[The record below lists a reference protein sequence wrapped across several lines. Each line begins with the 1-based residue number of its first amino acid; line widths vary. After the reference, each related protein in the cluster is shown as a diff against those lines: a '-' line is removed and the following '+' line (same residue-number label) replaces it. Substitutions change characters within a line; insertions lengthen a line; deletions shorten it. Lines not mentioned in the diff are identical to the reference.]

1 MSCGLLAP
9 AAWNPFFDGKA
20 ALARKMQVSV
30 ATSQEVVED
39 LLERTRKVCGWGGGC
54 GGWAVQEGA
63 EGGGLCCVVG
73 LTAISSTQFNAY
85 SQLLNTVLHRMCCV
99 VVAAMHTRKLTPL
112 LSPFLCALQGEIGGS
127 NSVLSAMLNEVSPST
142 GDYVRINN
150 IYGQVM
156 NLMIAGKPPL
166 LGQGQGVC

>member
-1 MSCGLLAP
+1 
-9 AAWNPFFDGKA
+9 
-20 ALARKMQVSV
+20 
-30 ATSQEVVED
+30 
-39 LLERTRKVCGWGGGC
+39 
-54 GGWAVQEGA
+54 
-63 EGGGLCCVVG
+63 
-73 LTAISSTQFNAY
+73 
-85 SQLLNTVLHRMCCV
+85 MCCV